1 MWKKYAYLVIHFYWC
16 VKASIEVHFA
26 RSAAINNRM
35 LFRPLHTNKNAKDI
49 IQFLIY
55 RNCFT
60 LNLWSCVAIESF
72 ATDHKKNQ
80 TDI

>member
-1 MWKKYAYLVIHFYWC
+1 MQNVLL
-16 VKASIEVHFA
+16 S
-26 RSAAINNRM
+26 
-35 LFRPLHTNKNAKDI
+35 RPLHTNKNAKDI

-60 LNLWSCVAIESF
+60 LYLWSCVVAIESF